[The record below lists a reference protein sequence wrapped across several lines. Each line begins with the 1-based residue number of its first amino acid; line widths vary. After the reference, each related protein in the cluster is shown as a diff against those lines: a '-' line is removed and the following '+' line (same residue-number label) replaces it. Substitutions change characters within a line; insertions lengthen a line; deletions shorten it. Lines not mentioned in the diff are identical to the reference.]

1 MGYPTKV
8 QLIARKKGSDQYY
21 VNFPT
26 AMAEALD
33 FQKGET
39 IEWIIED
46 KANIIAHRTSVPPS
60 PITVKKTLRRS

>member
-8 QLIARKKGSDQYY
+8 QLIKRKKTANQYY

-26 AMAEALD
+26 ALAAALELE
-33 FQKGET
+33 KGEV
-39 IEWIIED
+39 IEWVIED
-46 KANIIAHRTSVPPS
+46 KANIIAHRRQVPPS